1 MAQQTAT
8 LSQELV
14 DDLRGMQSKANDL
27 VIGIGQIHLE
37 LKKFKLEM
45 ERLENEQKSMEIE
58 FELNNERFTNTIS
71 DLEKQ
76 YPMGEIDLNQGIVIY
91 ESAE

>member
-14 DDLRGMQSKANDL
+14 DDLRGMQSKATDL

-58 FELNNERFTNTIS
+58 FELNNQRFTNTIS

-76 YPMGEIDLNQGIVIY
+76 YPMGELDLNQGIVIY